1 MQDENT
7 LYRQMSALHSK
18 NFHSC
23 FYCGCIAAKYDLVP
37 PVKYAE
43 FYLKTRED
51 ADFYKVPACR
61 ECFDFLKNDKS
72 PLLGQRV
79 DVAKR
84 KLARKYQQAIRIYEV
99 WDLDEIDD
107 LSYQLKHS
115 VNAGIVLGKE
125 SSQRVNFKG
134 FDFEADGEKHSAHYV
149 KNEVFKVFGEKFDIF
164 RDALDYASKAYRIPK
179 AKLIT
184 MFTEQ
189 NNCFDTA
196 INLFHQKISRKNYE
210 KELKQKCKDFSL
222 LHKQNIKFVMRTI
235 EFFCQQDQSL
245 TIEMALAKL
254 YRERL
259 KDCANPLLTP
269 A

>member
-1 MQDENT
+1 MADETT
-7 LYRQMSALHSK
+7 LYRQISALHSE

-23 FYCGCIAAKYDLVP
+23 FYCGCIAAKYDLAP
-37 PVKYAE
+37 PLKFAD

-84 KLARKYQQAIRIYEV
+84 KLARKYQRAIRIYEV
-99 WDLDEIDD
+99 WDHDEIGD
-107 LSYQLKHS
+107 LGYQLKHS
-115 VNAGIVLGKE
+115 INAGIVLGKE
-125 SSQRVNFKG
+125 SYQRIKFKG

-149 KNEVFKVFGEKFDIF
+149 DNEVFTVFGEKFDIF

-184 MFTEQ
+184 MFTEH

-196 INLFHQKISRKNYE
+196 INLFQQKIARNSYE
-210 KELKQKCKDFSL
+210 KELKQKCRAFSL
-222 LHKQNIKFVMRTI
+222 EHKQNLQFVMRTI
-235 EFFCQQDQSL
+235 ELFCQQDHSL

-254 YRERL
+254 YTDRL
-259 KDCANPLLTP
+259 KDCSNPLLTP